1 MSNND
6 FPESYFYTKEHEW
19 AREESD
25 GTLRIGITAF
35 AVQQLGD
42 VTLVDLPTA
51 GTHLHAGKR
60 FGDIESVK
68 TVSELFAPVSGE
80 IVEVNQE
87 LADQPELINESAY
100 DRGWMLVIKP
110 SDPSELQKLL
120 DAKAYADFVQQSDH

>member
-1 MSNND
+1 MSDND
-6 FPESYFYTKEHEW
+6 FPESYLYTKEHEW
-19 AREESD
+19 ARQESD

-42 VTLVDLPTA
+42 VTLVDLPAA
-51 GTHLHAGKR
+51 GSRLQAGKR

-80 IVEVNQE
+80 ITQINPD

-100 DRGWMLVIKP
+100 DRGWMLLVKP
-110 SDPSELQKLL
+110 SDPSELEKLL